1 MPAHYSILCFSK
13 GEPRSLPGITRSNNS
28 ALENKSIQ
36 TVDEN
41 YCGRSSCVSK
51 RKLLKVKDT
60 RVSTN
65 IWWDIHRLKHN
76 SRKVDHPYQ
85 LPPNFIYRLISL
97 FTNEEEIVLDPF
109 NGAGTTTLT
118 AQQLNRKYVG
128 IELSEYYHNI
138 TISRHE
144 ELELG
149 LNPFRKNYE
158 NTPKVKNSR
167 VGRLK
172 RQKYKVSKKIL
183 QLEVKNI
190 AQQLGKIPT
199 KKEVADL
206 GKFPIEYYE
215 NYFID

>member
-1 MPAHYSILCFSK
+1 M
-13 GEPRSLPGITRSNNS
+13 
-28 ALENKSIQ
+28 
-36 TVDEN
+36 
-41 YCGRSSCVSK
+41 
-51 RKLLKVKDT
+51 
-60 RVSTN
+60 
-65 IWWDIHRLKHN
+65 
-76 SRKVDHPYQ
+76 
-85 LPPNFIYRLISL
+85 YRLISL

-109 NGAGTTTLT
+109 NGTGTTTLT

-128 IELSEYYHNI
+128 IELSEYYYNI

-144 ELELG
+144 ELKLK

-215 NYFID
+215 NYFIDWGEVTAAARTTGMTEYRKKDKTIYQPSNNQLTLLEKPSKKYKKEPVGGKNNRQKTSE